1 MLNFV
6 TIWKI
11 MWKKFKKEQI
21 EEFVD
26 IIGEFVAGIAI
37 ISVIVLSIYYFA
49 RTESEFARSF
59 MESAIILFA
68 LGFMG
73 ILGIYTVLDAFNRL
87 LELTKRK

>member
-1 MLNFV
+1 
-6 TIWKI
+6 
-11 MWKKFKKEQI
+11 MWKKLKKEQI

-26 IIGEFVAGIAI
+26 IIGEFVAGLAI
-37 ISVIVLSIYYFA
+37 ISVIALSIYYFA
-49 RTESEFARSF
+49 RTESEFTRSF

>member
-26 IIGEFVAGIAI
+26 IIGEFVAGLAI
-37 ISVIVLSIYYFA
+37 ISVIALSIYYFA
-49 RTESEFARSF
+49 RTEGEFARSF

-68 LGFMG
+68 LGSMG

>member
-1 MLNFV
+1 
-6 TIWKI
+6 
-11 MWKKFKKEQI
+11 MWKKLKKEQI

-26 IIGEFVAGIAI
+26 IIGEFIAGLAI

-59 MESAIILFA
+59 MESAIVLFA
-68 LGFMG
+68 LGAMG
-73 ILGIYTVLDAFNRL
+73 ILGIFTVLDAFNRL

>member
-1 MLNFV
+1 
-6 TIWKI
+6 
-11 MWKKFKKEQI
+11 MWKKIKKEQI

-26 IIGEFVAGIAI
+26 IIGEFVAGLTI
-37 ISVIVLSIYYFA
+37 ISVIALSIYYFA

-68 LGFMG
+68 LGAMG
-73 ILGIYTVLDAFNRL
+73 ILGIYTVLDALNRL

>member
-1 MLNFV
+1 
-6 TIWKI
+6 
-11 MWKKFKKEQI
+11 MWKKLKKEQI

-26 IIGEFVAGIAI
+26 IIGEFIAGLAI

-49 RTESEFARSF
+49 RTEGEFARSF
-59 MESAIILFA
+59 MESAIVLFA
-68 LGFMG
+68 LGAMG

>member
-1 MLNFV
+1 M
-6 TIWKI
+6 
-11 MWKKFKKEQI
+11 KKEQI

-26 IIGEFVAGIAI
+26 IIGEFIAGLAI

-49 RTESEFARSF
+49 RTESEFTRSF
-59 MESAIILFA
+59 MESAIVLFA
-68 LGFMG
+68 LGAMG

>member
-1 MLNFV
+1 MLNSV
-6 TIWKI
+6 IIQKI
-11 MWKKFKKEQI
+11 MWKKIKKEQI

-26 IIGEFVAGIAI
+26 IIGEFVAGLTI
-37 ISVIVLSIYYFA
+37 ISVIALSIYYFA

-68 LGFMG
+68 LGAMG
-73 ILGIYTVLDAFNRL
+73 ILGIYTVLDALNRL